1 MDAKLELQIILKEKL
16 TRTHVNQ
23 EIKHCIHIM
32 NFDSS
37 LSQYRRQNE
46 SYIVTKLQYSSSH
59 NIKAAISYVIKI
71 TEKLQKRT

>member
-37 LSQYRRQNE
+37 ALSQYRRQNE

-59 NIKAAISYVIKI
+59 NISYVIKI